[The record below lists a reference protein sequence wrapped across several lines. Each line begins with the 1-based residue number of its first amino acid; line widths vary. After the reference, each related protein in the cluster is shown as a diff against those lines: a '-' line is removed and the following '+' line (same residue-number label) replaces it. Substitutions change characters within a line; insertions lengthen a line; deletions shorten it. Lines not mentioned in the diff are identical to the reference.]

1 MSKTKE
7 QLLEELKQSEKA
19 HRYFKDHYES
29 LCVAYDNVR
38 QAHALDL
45 EKHKVTFE
53 KYFREMD
60 VLKDNHAQA
69 VRELGEAKEK
79 VTAQEARIMVLET
92 AMTSMALHIQI
103 MIDQKK
109 RSKS

>member
-7 QLLEELKQSEKA
+7 QLLEEVTTLK
-19 HRYFKDHYES
+19 
-29 LCVAYDNVR
+29 
-38 QAHALDL
+38 
-45 EKHKVTFE
+45 E
-53 KYFREMD
+53 KYDTLRENLRCTD
-60 VLKDNHAQA
+60 TVSLERARKLAILEENFNQ
-69 VRELGEAKEK
+69 VVKELGEAKEK
-79 VTAQEARIMVLET
+79 VLAQEARIMVLET